1 MLKNVASFSPDEILN
16 QPEFLSSSSLW
27 LIPPVFLLA
36 SLGYRNLFA
45 MAAVQIS
52 QYLGKKNEMNSV
64 LHINFTLKVQTSK
77 SCFVFT
83 KGKHVLERQWNKFL
97 NTKLIERINSQR
109 NHHSV
114 IQEYIIQGKKMNM
127 KINFK
132 IYFLTF

>member
-1 MLKNVASFSPDEILN
+1 
-16 QPEFLSSSSLW
+16 
-27 LIPPVFLLA
+27 
-36 SLGYRNLFA
+36 
-45 MAAVQIS
+45 
-52 QYLGKKNEMNSV
+52 MNSV
-64 LHINFTLKVQTSK
+64 LHINCTLKVQTSK

-97 NTKLIERINSQR
+97 NTKLLERINSQR

-114 IQEYIIQGKKMNM
+114 IQEYIIQEKKKKKNM